1 MTAIDRTLHRH
12 PSEGARQGGWTYLV
26 MADPAEY
33 LGTRG
38 PGPHPRRIDGLPF
51 RGSFVTLGDGTR
63 KLAVKADVRAQ
74 IGKEAG
80 GVVTIHVEKYIPPTP
95 RRSAP

>member
-33 LGTRG
+33 FGAPVRIRG
-38 PGPHPRRIDGLPF
+38 E
-51 RGSFVTLGDGTR
+51 ST
-63 KLAVKADVRAQ
+63 AC
-74 IGKEAG
+74 
-80 GVVTIHVEKYIPPTP
+80 
-95 RRSAP
+95 RSAARS